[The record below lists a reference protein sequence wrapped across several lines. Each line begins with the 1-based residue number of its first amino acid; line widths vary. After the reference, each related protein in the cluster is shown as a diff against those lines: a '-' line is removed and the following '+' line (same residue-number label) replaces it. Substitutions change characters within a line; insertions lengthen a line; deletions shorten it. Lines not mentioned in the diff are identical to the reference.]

1 MGALNP
7 KWDVFIP
14 SPTHGSEIDMEEE
27 EERFYLPEAVDNA
40 QEATSFRANRAD
52 VQINSQRI

>member
-7 KWDVFIP
+7 KWNVFIP
-14 SPTHGSEIDMEEE
+14 SPTHDSEIDMEEE
-27 EERFYLPEAVDNA
+27 EERFYLPEAVDNPR
-40 QEATSFRANRAD
+40 EAASFRVNRAD